1 MGQLLIVTT
10 HTSPIPWQNYTEK
23 AVREHNVLNRFYSKL
38 ISFYNGTR
46 KGNPQKIFLV
56 PWFFVLLDIP
66 FEIAEEPRLQPEGD
80 CHQRAAQTDTQ
91 GLRRLIRGSSNLQTR
106 KLQKHCKLKQFQ
118 IVEIQTTLWPVFA
131 PVWQCG
137 NLFLMFNLLCMNL
150 ESKSERLRFA
160 GRICSLGRWRV
171 PPPTLMSLVR
181 GSHRSTSALQSPN
194 SPLCASIRS
203 KVVLLH
209 NLKWPGMDLPACLLD
224 GK

>member
-1 MGQLLIVTT
+1 MESTDNLSGPLIFC
-10 HTSPIPWQNYTEK
+10 PPWYIQ
-23 AVREHNVLNRFYSKL
+23 
-38 ISFYNGTR
+38 
-46 KGNPQKIFLV
+46 
-56 PWFFVLLDIP
+56 
-66 FEIAEEPRLQPEGD
+66 FEIAEKPRLQPEGD

-160 GRICSLGRWRV
+160 GWLCSLGRWRV

-209 NLKWPGMDLPACLLD
+209 NLKWPGMDPPACLLD